1 MDEALKDRFS
11 FNFYVGYNLENEK
24 ELLNGYFGNVAD
36 KVETA
41 IKEIRELYT
50 E

>member
-11 FNFYVGYNLENEK
+11 FNFYVGYNQDNEK
-24 ELLNGYFGNVAD
+24 ELLTNYFGSLAD
-36 KVETA
+36 GVETA

-50 E
+50 S